1 MNCPRCQNELADSAT
16 FCPACGSAIRPYTP
30 QKLSY
35 LPPGTPTWPTNV
47 PRGAAAVYTTLD
59 SVSPTVVM
67 PRPQLASQQTARR
80 TGRNWLLIAAVII
93 LVPILGA
100 AFTFGSLLL
109 SGHRGTTQP
118 LSQQA
123 SSSTTN
129 GSSSSQRPA
138 TSGTG
143 TAATGNQLP
152 TPQKFQDLTSISA
165 LIGVTMKYPSNWVA
179 SQPQQT
185 QYGNSVILSP
195 QQQQFG
201 IEFAIGRYTAQV
213 TSSVAS
219 ADVMN
224 QQILQALST
233 SAGVNNFQLTSS
245 APSQRTISGTAWEEQ
260 DAAFN
265 DDNNTKIDV
274 LSISVEHNKLYY
286 NIETIIPDM
295 YYNEAMQ
302 KYIQPMLDSVKFV
315 S

>member
-16 FCPACGSAIRPYTP
+16 FCPACGSAIRPYASQT
-30 QKLSY
+30 LSY
-35 LPPGTPTWPTNV
+35 LLPGTPTWPTSV
-47 PRGAAAVYTTLD
+47 PQKSATYNTMDA
-59 SVSPTVVM
+59 VSPTVVV
-67 PRPQLASQQTARR
+67 PRPDLASKQTS
-80 TGRNWLLIAAVII
+80 GRSSSNWLLIVAVII
-93 LVPILGA
+93 LVPLLGA

-109 SGHRGTTQP
+109 NGHRVTTQP
-118 LSQQA
+118 VSQQA
-123 SSSTTN
+123 VSSTSNSTTP
-129 GSSSSQRPA
+129 SQQPTTA
-138 TSGTG
+138 GTS
-143 TAATGNQLP
+143 TAGNQLP
-152 TPQKFQDLTSISA
+152 TPQNFQDLTSISS

-179 SQPQQT
+179 AQPQQT

-195 QQQQFG
+195 QQQQLG

-213 TSSVAS
+213 TSSIAS

-224 QQILQALST
+224 QQVLQALSST
-233 SAGVNNFQLTSS
+233 TGVNNFQVTSS
-245 APSQRTISGTAWEEQ
+245 TPSKRTISGTSWEEQ

-265 DDNNTKIDV
+265 DNNNVKIDV

-286 NIETIIPDM
+286 NIETIIPDT

>member
-16 FCPACGSAIRPYTP
+16 FCPACGSAIRPYASQT
-30 QKLSY
+30 LSY
-35 LPPGTPTWPTNV
+35 LPPGTPTWPASV
-47 PRGAAAVYTTLD
+47 PQRSTTYNTMDTL
-59 SVSPTVVM
+59 SPTVVV
-67 PRPQLASQQTARR
+67 PRPDLASKQTS
-80 TGRNWLLIAAVII
+80 GRPRSNWLLVAVVII
-93 LVPILGA
+93 LVPLLGA

-109 SGHRGTTQP
+109 NGHSGTTQP

-123 SSSTTN
+123 TSSTSN
-129 GSSSSQRPA
+129 GTTPSQQPS
-138 TSGTG
+138 TSGTS
-143 TAATGNQLP
+143 TSGNQLP
-152 TPQKFQDLTSISA
+152 TPQKFQDLTSVSS

-179 SQPQQT
+179 AQPQQT

-195 QQQQFG
+195 QQQQLG

-213 TSSVAS
+213 TSSIAS

-224 QQILQALST
+224 QQVLQALSST
-233 SAGVNNFQLTSS
+233 TGVNNFQITSS
-245 APSQRTISGTAWEEQ
+245 TPSKRTISGTSWEEQ
-260 DAAFN
+260 DAAF
-265 DDNNTKIDV
+265 DDTNNSKIDV

-286 NIETIIPDM
+286 NIETIIPDT